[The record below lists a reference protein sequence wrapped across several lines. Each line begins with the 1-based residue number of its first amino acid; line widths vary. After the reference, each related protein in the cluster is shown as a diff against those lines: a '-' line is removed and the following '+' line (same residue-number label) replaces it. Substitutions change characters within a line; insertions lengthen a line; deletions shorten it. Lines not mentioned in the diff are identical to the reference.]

1 MAEEKHAQNRLRVC
15 FGCFEKVKPGE
26 DVFSC
31 TDAVRERIKLKV
43 PSYDFDDSRVPVGFC
58 EGCKRKLKDVEKGTL
73 KELDLSNLN
82 SYLATQPKSS
92 QVKCAKPCKVCSVAE
107 KIGLDSRS
115 QGNGNKRKKGG
126 RPSTHA
132 TEEVVDC
139 CGKCFSPKKRG
150 LSHDCSETSKLS
162 NILTNSTPHL
172 QGRIASSVVKSLS
185 ESEGSKDILL
195 PTGGP
200 PLPIHVGKVE
210 SSEIQI
216 THEDMDHLQ
225 AEANLTATQ
234 LTKGSGE
241 KLRVPRGYITLW
253 DKIAKNTE

>member
-1 MAEEKHAQNRLRVC
+1 MAEEKHAKNRLRVC

-92 QVKCAKPCKVCSVAE
+92 RVKCAKPCKVCSVAE

-115 QGNGNKRKKGG
+115 QGNGNKRKGEG
-126 RPSTHA
+126 HRPTQPRKLLIAAESVFRQRNVASHMIAVRHQNSA
-132 TEEVVDC
+132 T
-139 CGKCFSPKKRG
+139 S
-150 LSHDCSETSKLS
+150 
-162 NILTNSTPHL
+162 
-172 QGRIASSVVKSLS
+172 
-185 ESEGSKDILL
+185 
-195 PTGGP
+195 
-200 PLPIHVGKVE
+200 
-210 SSEIQI
+210 
-216 THEDMDHLQ
+216 
-225 AEANLTATQ
+225 
-234 LTKGSGE
+234 
-241 KLRVPRGYITLW
+241 
-253 DKIAKNTE
+253 